1 MTSPRCSALPGARMA
16 DGGPARTLK
25 RAAIR
30 AGIAAASAAA
40 AAGLGSLSAAT
51 YFARKVLTPDRRRP
65 DDTVIVDVGEDT
77 VVLGLN
83 PETVVPGRYGLWLA
97 GDGNARLGDVLAVDE
112 DARTVTRELLAVDAG
127 VLAAGTARWNP
138 YYWGAPPEVSLG
150 LPTRHVSVRGELGVL
165 PAWVVPAEEGETG
178 KRWAILVHGRGAR
191 REEALRA
198 IGPLHESGWT
208 CMVPNYRNDDGVLA
222 GPDGRY
228 NLGLSE
234 WRDIDAAAR
243 YAVRH
248 GAREL
253 LVMGWSMGG
262 AITLQFLDRSPYAHI
277 VSRVVLD
284 GPVID
289 WGDVLVHHGRLNKV
303 PGPILGLSR
312 QMMGREWGKRLVGVH
327 DLLDVAQTD
336 WVTRADELTHPML
349 LIHSADDEFVP
360 VGPSRALAE
369 RRPDL
374 VDYEEFAVA
383 RHCKEWNVDPVRW
396 ERVVRDFGA
405 LSA

>member
-1 MTSPRCSALPGARMA
+1 MTSPRCSA
-16 DGGPARTLK
+16 GPRVPVNERGVAHVLK
-25 RAAIR
+25 RVAIG
-30 AGIAAASAAA
+30 AGIAAGSAAA
-40 AAGLGSLSAAT
+40 TTGLASLSAAT

-65 DDTVIVDVGEDT
+65 DDTEVLEVRDDE

-97 GDGNARLGDVLAVDE
+97 EDGNARLGDVVAIDE
-112 DARTVTRELLAVDAG
+112 TAGTVTRELLGVDAG
-127 VLAAGTARWNP
+127 VLEPGTGRWNP
-138 YYWGAPPEVSLG
+138 YFWGAPPDVSLG
-150 LPTRHVSVRGELGVL
+150 LPTRHVGVRGELGTL
-165 PAWVVPAEEGETG
+165 PAWVVPPQDGETG
-178 KRWAILVHGRGAR
+178 PRWAILVHGRGAR

-198 IGPLHESGWT
+198 IRPLHEAGWT

-243 YAVRH
+243 FAVRH

-262 AITLQFLDRSPYAHI
+262 AITLQFLDRSPYARI
-277 VSRVVLD
+277 VSRVILD

-289 WGDVLVHHGRLNKV
+289 WGDVLVHHGNLNRV

-312 QMMGREWGKRLVGVH
+312 VMMGREWGKRLVGVH

-374 VDYEEFAVA
+374 VEYEEFRVA
-383 RHCKEWNVDPVRW
+383 RHCKEWNVDPQRW
-396 ERVVRDFGA
+396 ERVVRDF
-405 LSA
+405 SA